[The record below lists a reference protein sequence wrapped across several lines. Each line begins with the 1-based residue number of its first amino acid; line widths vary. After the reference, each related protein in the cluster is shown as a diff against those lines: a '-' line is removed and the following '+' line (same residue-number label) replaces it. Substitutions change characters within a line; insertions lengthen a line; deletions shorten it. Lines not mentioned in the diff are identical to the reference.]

1 MDKEEEK
8 KEEKLLN
15 DEEERHAVRHAS
27 VAIIIVVLAIF
38 AGIVWFTGILGNF
51 FGRSAE
57 NIVLIVIAVILAV
70 MLYKSK
76 RS

>member
-1 MDKEEEK
+1 MDREDEK

-15 DEEERHAVRHAS
+15 DEEERHGARHAS
-27 VAIIIVVLAIF
+27 IAIVLAIF
-38 AGIVWFTGILGNF
+38 AGIVLFTGILGNF
-51 FGRSAE
+51 FGRKAE
-57 NIVLIVIAVILAV
+57 NVVLIIIAVILAV